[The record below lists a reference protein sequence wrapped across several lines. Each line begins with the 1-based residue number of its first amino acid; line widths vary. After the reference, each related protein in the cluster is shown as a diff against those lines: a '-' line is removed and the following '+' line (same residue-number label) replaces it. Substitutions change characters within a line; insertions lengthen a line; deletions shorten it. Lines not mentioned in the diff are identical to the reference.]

1 MSSNGVTHDSV
12 WLDDPE
18 RWREPTPA
26 LDGDAEADVV
36 VVGAGIT
43 GLTTALL
50 AARDG
55 NRVVVLEA
63 RRVGDGTTGYTTGK
77 VTAQHSLV
85 YAHLVEW
92 AGHDRARQYADANRA
107 GMDLVASLVD
117 ELEID
122 CSLTRADALV
132 YTTSDESRTIRAMED
147 EAVAARRLALPASL
161 VSESDLPFAI
171 TAGVRFTDQLHL
183 HPRRYLDGLADA
195 VVAAGGVIHEDT
207 RVTDVS
213 EERGQVLV
221 TTENG
226 QVRATHA
233 VLATLLPIGLIGG
246 YFARTRPNL
255 SYGLA
260 VRLRTEAP
268 AAMTISVDEPTHST
282 RPWPGGGPNGLIVVG
297 GGHEV
302 GADVDTEARYAQLE
316 EWARATFDVAE
327 VSHRWSAHDYTT
339 PDRVPY
345 VGRPPLHQNLYVATG
360 FGKWGLAN
368 GTAAGIALSNLI
380 AGHDTPWLDIFDA
393 GRIEGV
399 RSVPTLVEGNVKV
412 AAELVTGELRR
423 EAPRCSHMG
432 CRLRWN
438 DAEET
443 WDCRCHGS
451 RFGSDGP
458 VLAGPAVKPIDVGE
472 AG

>member
-1 MSSNGVTHDSV
+1 MTTHEGTHASV
-12 WLDDPE
+12 WLDDPG
-18 RWREPTPA
+18 RRRQPA
-26 LDGDAEADVV
+26 SPLVEDAEADVV

-77 VTAQHSLV
+77 VTAQHSLI

-92 AGHDRARQYADANRA
+92 AGADRARQYADANRA
-107 GMDLVASLVD
+107 GIDLVAQLVE
-117 ELEID
+117 ELDID

-132 YTTSDESRTIRAMED
+132 YTTSEDSHTIRAMED
-147 EAVAARRLALPASL
+147 EAVAARRLGLPAAL
-161 VSESDLPFAI
+161 VGDSGLPFPI
-171 TAGVRFTDQLHL
+171 TAGVSFTDQLHL

-195 VVAAGGVIHEDT
+195 VVAAGGVIHEQT
-207 RVTDVS
+207 RVTGVT
-213 EERGQVLV
+213 EERGHVVVESDGGKV
-221 TTENG
+221 T
-226 QVRATHA
+226 ATSA
-233 VLATLLPIGLIGG
+233 VMATLLPIGLVGG

-260 VRLRTEAP
+260 VRLRGAAP
-268 AAMTISVDEPTHST
+268 AAMTISVDDPSRST
-282 RPWPGGGPNGLIVVG
+282 RPWPEGGPGGLIVVG

-302 GADVDTEARYAQLE
+302 GADVDTEGRYAELE
-316 EWARATFDVAE
+316 AWTRETFDVAE
-327 VSHRWSAHDYTT
+327 LSHRWSAHDYTT

-345 VGRPPLHQNLYVATG
+345 IGRPPLHRNVYVATG

-368 GTAAGIALSNLI
+368 GSAAGLAISHLI
-380 AGHDTPWLDIFDA
+380 AGHDTPWLPIFDA

-399 RSVPTLVEGNVKV
+399 RSVPTLVGGNVKV

-443 WDCRCHGS
+443 WDCHCHGS
-451 RFGSDGP
+451 RFASDGQ
-458 VLAGPAVKPIDVGE
+458 VLAGPAVTPIDVG
-472 AG
+472 ADG